1 MEGDTQQWDYSV
13 FWQEALNQVRAHI
26 SEQEYVMWFRNI
38 QYYASRQNEIILA
51 VPSSFYRDQ
60 VKQRYLKII
69 QDTLFDLSGMSI
81 QVSFEIVKLQ
91 PPADHSAGTQH
102 SEQDHQVVDKSN
114 YNKDAMNSDHPTNHP
129 NLQVPGSASSQ
140 APRQGASQEGAQSSS
155 HASPFAA
162 DHSSRANSKAG
173 SEAKSSPSQQS
184 TQDQPAAHMLQQT
197 QSAGQQAHPAP
208 LRNQPGLPA
217 GQPATQSGGQPADH
231 TTQPGQQADHIDH
244 TNQQAQQAAQHSQ
257 PAAQT
262 NQHSQSAG
270 QTAAHTASSRSQPLP
285 QLSQPTAHKAQ
296 TAQTAHA
303 SRQMTMRKH
312 NELRLDYSFENF
324 IVGDNNSFAANAC
337 IAISKNPGTA
347 YNPCLIYGGV
357 GLGKTHLIQSIGN
370 YVHNTTD
377 KTRVVYVTAETFT
390 NEFIQAI
397 RDGKNHQFKNRYRNV
412 DVLLIDDIHFLQSKD
427 QTQEE
432 LFHTFNALYD
442 SNKQMVFTCD
452 RPVSELKNLTDRL
465 RSRFE
470 RGLNVDLQP
479 PDFETR
485 YAILKRKVDEKKA
498 AIDEKVIELI
508 SKNITT
514 NVRDLEAA
522 LTKLMAY
529 SDILNKTITVDI
541 AQEQLKDVFSS
552 PKQSNITIE
561 IIQRAV
567 GDYFNLSPYDL
578 RGKKRTKAIAFP
590 RQIAMYIT
598 REITEYSTTE
608 VGLEFGGRDHTTVM
622 HACQRIESRMQAD
635 PYLEPTIQRLIRQIK
650 EYGTR

>member
-1 MEGDTQQWDYSV
+1 MEGETQKWDYSI
-13 FWQEALNQVRAHI
+13 FWHETQNQIRAQI
-26 SEQEYVMWFRNI
+26 SEQEYVMWFRNL
-38 QYYASRQNEIILA
+38 QYYASRENEIILA

-60 VKQRYLKII
+60 VKQRYLKLI
-69 QDTLFDLSGMSI
+69 QDTLFDLSGMPI
-81 QVSFEIVKLQ
+81 QVSFEIVKMQ
-91 PPADHSAGTQH
+91 PPSDHSTDYHPPKTSPSVVDNSNAQSPDPSLQEGSSDSPAEIQEPNKTHRTQNTSPSKNSKSNISNKPRETEKKKQAGFTQGNPLNTQNETYPHTAPDSQAGTQK
-102 SEQDHQVVDKSN
+102 SEQGTSPDTPANAVDQSIPDASVKKPNQAGISKEPLHSKQSLYGSHQGLPLD
-114 YNKDAMNSDHPTNHP
+114 
-129 NLQVPGSASSQ
+129 
-140 APRQGASQEGAQSSS
+140 
-155 HASPFAA
+155 
-162 DHSSRANSKAG
+162 
-173 SEAKSSPSQQS
+173 SQQYSQQHS
-184 TQDQPAAHMLQQT
+184 TQ
-197 QSAGQQAHPAP
+197 
-208 LRNQPGLPA
+208 
-217 GQPATQSGGQPADH
+217 GQPRSPQQGPQQHIYPHLQSQG
-231 TTQPGQQADHIDH
+231 
-244 TNQQAQQAAQHSQ
+244 SQ
-257 PAAQT
+257 L
-262 NQHSQSAG
+262 H
-270 QTAAHTASSRSQPLP
+270 L
-285 QLSQPTAHKAQ
+285 
-296 TAQTAHA
+296 
-303 SRQMTMRKH
+303 RKH
-312 NELRLDYSFENF
+312 NELRIDYTFENF
-324 IVGDNNSFAANAC
+324 VVGDNNSFAANAS

-370 YVHNTTD
+370 YVYNNYE
-377 KTRVVYVTAETFT
+377 KIRVVYVTAETFT

-452 RPVSELKNLTDRL
+452 RPVSELKHLTDRL

-479 PDFETR
+479 PDYETR
-485 YAILKRKVDEKKA
+485 YAILKRKTEEKRA

-522 LTKLMAY
+522 LTKLIAY
-529 SDILNKTITVDI
+529 SDILNKKITVDI

-622 HACQRIESRMQAD
+622 HACQRIESRMQTD

-650 EYGTR
+650 EYGTK